1 MNKIINIYNE
11 SIESEYDK
19 NSTEL
24 TDEHIQTES
33 FGKWVKH
40 LVTKR
45 KKSQRKRIKENN
57 FNCFT

>member
-1 MNKIINIYNE
+1 MNDMNKFINIYNE
-11 SIESEYDK
+11 SIESEYNK
-19 NSTEL
+19 NSTKL

-45 KKSQRKRIKENN
+45 
-57 FNCFT
+57 